1 LHFSKNRF
9 TFKFNQNI
17 NLGIHS
23 SPKSIYRDFM
33 RIPFGKSESSSAS
46 QEPAIPDAATVESWF
61 LRYSHTIY
69 LVCRKYLRDE
79 EECRDAVMDIFHKL
93 LSEGSRHRVSNV
105 PAWLHAV
112 TRNHCLMRLRKA
124 SRLKMIFWTPAE
136 MDSAVVEN
144 GDFLNLTGKDLPDC
158 ESLLAGLEGD
168 QKSCVEL
175 FYLKRKSYREIAE
188 IMGIPVRQVKSHI
201 QNGRRNL
208 KNAATRFTGGEK

>member
-1 LHFSKNRF
+1 ML
-9 TFKFNQNI
+9 
-17 NLGIHS
+17 
-23 SPKSIYRDFM
+23 
-33 RIPFGKSESSSAS
+33 IPFGKSESSPAS

-93 LSEGSRHRVSNV
+93 LSEGRRHRVSNV
-105 PAWLHAV
+105 PAWLHTV

-124 SRLKMIFWTPAE
+124 SRLKMIFRTPVE
-136 MDSAVVEN
+136 MDAVFVEN
-144 GDFLNLTGKDLPDC
+144 GDFLTLTGKELPDC
-158 ESLLAGLEGD
+158 EVLLAELDGN
-168 QKSCVEL
+168 QRSCVEL

-188 IMGIPVRQVKSHI
+188 TLGVPVRQVKSRI

-208 KNAATRFTGGEK
+208 KNAAARITGGEK